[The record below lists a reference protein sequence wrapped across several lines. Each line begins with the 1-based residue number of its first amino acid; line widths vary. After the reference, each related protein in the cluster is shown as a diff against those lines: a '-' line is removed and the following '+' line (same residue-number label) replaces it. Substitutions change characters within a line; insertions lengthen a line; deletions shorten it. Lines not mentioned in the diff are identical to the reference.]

1 MIKSQH
7 EFTPKVHVRFG
18 CFRTGDNIFSLG
30 TSSTLQ
36 GLTTSEKD
44 DETLLLQNEIQK
56 LKVEQTLVVEMTW
69 KPL

>member
-1 MIKSQH
+1 MV
-7 EFTPKVHVRFG
+7 EVTFG
-18 CFRTGDNIFSLG
+18 SFGKRVNMFSLH

>member
-1 MIKSQH
+1 M
-7 EFTPKVHVRFG
+7 
-18 CFRTGDNIFSLG
+18 FSLC